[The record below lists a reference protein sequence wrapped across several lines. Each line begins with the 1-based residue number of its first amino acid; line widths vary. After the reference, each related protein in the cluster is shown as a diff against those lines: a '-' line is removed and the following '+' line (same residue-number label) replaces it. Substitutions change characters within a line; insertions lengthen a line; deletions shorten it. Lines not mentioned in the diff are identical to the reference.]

1 MEVHR
6 IRKKC
11 PKIKFKKVN
20 QRFTLGVTHAFG
32 ARAFEDHCWKS
43 KELVDVT
50 LVCGDGNGQWKS
62 CLVESAQIGP
72 KYRQH

>member
-1 MEVHR
+1 ME
-6 IRKKC
+6 KC
-11 PKIKFKKVN
+11 PKIKCTKVN
-20 QRFTLGVTHAFG
+20 QRFTLGVTHALG
-32 ARAFEDHCWKS
+32 DEDHWWKS

-72 KYRQH
+72 KDRQN

>member
-1 MEVHR
+1 M
-6 IRKKC
+6 
-11 PKIKFKKVN
+11 N

-32 ARAFEDHCWKS
+32 ARARAFEDHWWKS

-50 LVCGDGNGQWKS
+50 LVCDDGNGQWKS

-72 KYRQH
+72 